1 MLEKYFKAEQELQKC
16 LDKTY
21 NPEKFEKNFTEF
33 LESLTEKGVSKMGLP
48 QFLIDSIN
56 DQLINFTAKLD
67 KENSA
72 RYQRIIIK
80 DLHNNELILLTT
92 NDKLISISFE
102 NELTNNSV
110 ELTNFVQAGDWS
122 QLLKVIFEA
131 VREYNSQNAINPN

>member
-33 LESLTEKGVSKMGLP
+33 LESLTEKGVSKMDLP
-48 QFLIDSIN
+48 QFLIGSIN
-56 DQLINFTAKLD
+56 DQLVNFTAKLD
-67 KENSA
+67 KENSTK
-72 RYQRIIIK
+72 YYRIIVK

-110 ELTNFVQAGDWS
+110 ELTNFVQADDWS
-122 QLLKVIFEA
+122 QLLKVIFET